1 MNASSNQCC
10 VEFQVVL
17 LVRFL
22 ILFFVLCYVM
32 LCYRWRNFP
41 VVNVV
46 VGTPGS
52 SSRNGSL
59 RGGYVEKSGASWV
72 GGLIGV
78 YRERL
83 HVVLDYVVVVR
94 GTSSKLEQ
102 LTGWLIGYSVFF
114 FPFFSFLVFSFLTFL
129 LVLQLLLAGEE
140 DQCRKVVSVEN
151 GRQPGSSNGGRG
163 GFRGGPEASS
173 GGSYGGRVA
182 YNGLGT
188 AVPTSFTCEQGLV
201 VSHRNRC
208 QVWPR

>member
-1 MNASSNQCC
+1 M
-10 VEFQVVL
+10 

-22 ILFFVLCYVM
+22 FLFFCVV
-32 LCYRWRNFP
+32 LCYRWRNFT

-78 YRERL
+78 YRKRL

-94 GTSSKLEQ
+94 GTRSNLEQ

-114 FPFFSFLVFSFLTFL
+114 VFFFPSPFWFFLS
-129 LVLQLLLAGEE
+129 
-140 DQCRKVVSVEN
+140 
-151 GRQPGSSNGGRG
+151 
-163 GFRGGPEASS
+163 
-173 GGSYGGRVA
+173 
-182 YNGLGT
+182 
-188 AVPTSFTCEQGLV
+188 
-201 VSHRNRC
+201 
-208 QVWPR
+208 